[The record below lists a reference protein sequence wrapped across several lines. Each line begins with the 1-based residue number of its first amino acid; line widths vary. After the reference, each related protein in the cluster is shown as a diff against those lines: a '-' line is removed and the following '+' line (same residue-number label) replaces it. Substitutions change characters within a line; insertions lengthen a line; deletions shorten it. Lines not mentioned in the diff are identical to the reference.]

1 MVTGLLPHRRPDI
14 RRRALRTLGARIR
27 RTFGPAAGT
36 RNGRSRP
43 AASGEPIYETTLIK
57 NKYKIHYPNPM
68 KQFVILFLLFT
79 ISPISF
85 TFAQNKIFCEI
96 IEQIVSQKKTRIYLD
111 YGQERN
117 KKKDIRLENENE
129 KAEIFYSRVEALNIM
144 SALGWKFEQ
153 AYVKVSGSSG
163 NGYGSTSSTTH
174 YLLSKDV
181 DSIQEINNIIDEI
194 KAKKS
199 ELNNIP
205 TESEQRDTN
214 SINKIF

>member
-1 MVTGLLPHRRPDI
+1 
-14 RRRALRTLGARIR
+14 
-27 RTFGPAAGT
+27 
-36 RNGRSRP
+36 
-43 AASGEPIYETTLIK
+43 
-57 NKYKIHYPNPM
+57 M

-153 AYVKVSGSSG
+153 AYV
-163 NGYGSTSSTTH
+163 STSSTTH

>member
-1 MVTGLLPHRRPDI
+1 
-14 RRRALRTLGARIR
+14 
-27 RTFGPAAGT
+27 
-36 RNGRSRP
+36 
-43 AASGEPIYETTLIK
+43 
-57 NKYKIHYPNPM
+57 M

-144 SALGWKFEQ
+144 SALGWKSIWKQ
-153 AYVKVSGSSG
+153 RKRIWQYIKYNS
-163 NGYGSTSSTTH
+163 
-174 YLLSKDV
+174 LLV
-181 DSIQEINNIIDEI
+181 E
-194 KAKKS
+194 
-199 ELNNIP
+199 
-205 TESEQRDTN
+205 
-214 SINKIF
+214 

>member
-1 MVTGLLPHRRPDI
+1 
-14 RRRALRTLGARIR
+14 
-27 RTFGPAAGT
+27 
-36 RNGRSRP
+36 
-43 AASGEPIYETTLIK
+43 
-57 NKYKIHYPNPM
+57 M

-153 AYVKVSGSSG
+153 AYVKVSGS
-163 NGYGSTSSTTH
+163 TSSTTH

>member
-1 MVTGLLPHRRPDI
+1 
-14 RRRALRTLGARIR
+14 
-27 RTFGPAAGT
+27 
-36 RNGRSRP
+36 
-43 AASGEPIYETTLIK
+43 
-57 NKYKIHYPNPM
+57 M

-144 SALGWKFEQ
+144 STLGWKFEQ

>member
-1 MVTGLLPHRRPDI
+1 M
-14 RRRALRTLGARIR
+14 
-27 RTFGPAAGT
+27 
-36 RNGRSRP
+36 
-43 AASGEPIYETTLIK
+43 
-57 NKYKIHYPNPM
+57 
-68 KQFVILFLLFT
+68 
-79 ISPISF
+79 
-85 TFAQNKIFCEI
+85 
-96 IEQIVSQKKTRIYLD
+96 
-111 YGQERN
+111 
-117 KKKDIRLENENE
+117 
-129 KAEIFYSRVEALNIM
+129 EALNIM
-144 SALGWKFEQ
+144 SALGWTFEQ

>member
-1 MVTGLLPHRRPDI
+1 
-14 RRRALRTLGARIR
+14 
-27 RTFGPAAGT
+27 
-36 RNGRSRP
+36 
-43 AASGEPIYETTLIK
+43 
-57 NKYKIHYPNPM
+57 
-68 KQFVILFLLFT
+68 
-79 ISPISF
+79 
-85 TFAQNKIFCEI
+85 
-96 IEQIVSQKKTRIYLD
+96 
-111 YGQERN
+111 
-117 KKKDIRLENENE
+117 
-129 KAEIFYSRVEALNIM
+129 M

-153 AYVKVSGSSG
+153 AYVIVSGSSG

>member
-1 MVTGLLPHRRPDI
+1 
-14 RRRALRTLGARIR
+14 
-27 RTFGPAAGT
+27 
-36 RNGRSRP
+36 
-43 AASGEPIYETTLIK
+43 
-57 NKYKIHYPNPM
+57 M

-174 YLLSKDV
+174 YLLSEDV

-194 KAKKS
+194 KAKKFIDN
-199 ELNNIP
+199 L
-205 TESEQRDTN
+205 
-214 SINKIF
+214 KIFSLLANVADVKSLVIHPASTTHSQLSKEELEDSGIKPNTIRLSVGTEHIDDIIADLDEAFKSL

>member
-1 MVTGLLPHRRPDI
+1 
-14 RRRALRTLGARIR
+14 
-27 RTFGPAAGT
+27 
-36 RNGRSRP
+36 
-43 AASGEPIYETTLIK
+43 
-57 NKYKIHYPNPM
+57 M

-117 KKKDIRLENENE
+117 KKKDIRLEKRKMK

-153 AYVKVSGSSG
+153 AYVKVSGKQRKRIW
-163 NGYGSTSSTTH
+163 TVHQVQLTTC
-174 YLLSKDV
+174 
-181 DSIQEINNIIDEI
+181 
-194 KAKKS
+194 
-199 ELNNIP
+199 
-205 TESEQRDTN
+205 
-214 SINKIF
+214 